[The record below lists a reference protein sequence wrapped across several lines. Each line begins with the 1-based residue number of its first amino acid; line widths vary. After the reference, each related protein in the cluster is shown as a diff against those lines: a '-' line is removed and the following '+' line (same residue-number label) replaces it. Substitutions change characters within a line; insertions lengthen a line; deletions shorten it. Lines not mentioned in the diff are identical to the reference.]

1 MLIILQLIILLPVI
15 IPLYIYDRLKNKRC
29 HLFGIEGYFGLMGQ
43 GKTICMTRR
52 LLRLRKK
59 YGNKI
64 YICTN
69 YGFVHEDF
77 SFTDW
82 HMLFADW
89 DKPLVVAWDE
99 VQNEF
104 NSRAFK
110 SFPVELLTQL
120 TQVRK
125 DNGILLLYSAQRWA
139 RVDKV
144 FRELSVKCWQ
154 CRTFLGRFTWA
165 RCFDTDTYDSF
176 CSEKK
181 VAIKHSYNSHRY
193 ITFIQTKKLRE
204 SYNSYKMLK
213 TAKNNVELDKYMDRE
228 ELARIRSG
236 VVDAPE

>member
-1 MLIILQLIILLPVI
+1 MLFILLQI
-15 IPLYIYDRLKNKRC
+15 IVLFPLILCFAIYDKKTSKRC

-52 LLRLRKK
+52 LLTLRKK
-59 YGNKI
+59 YGNSI

-69 YGFVHEDF
+69 YGFIDEDF

-82 HMLFADW
+82 KMLLADW

-104 NSRAFK
+104 NSRNFK
-110 SFPVELLTQL
+110 NFPVMLLTQL

-125 DNGILLLYSAQRWA
+125 GNGILLLYSAQRWA

-144 FRELSVKCWQ
+144 FRELSTKCWQ

-165 RCFDTDTYDSF
+165 RSYDCDTYDSK
-176 CSEKK
+176 CNEKK
-181 VAIKHSYNSHRY
+181 VNLKNSYRSGK
-193 ITFIQTKKLRE
+193 FVSFFQTKKLRE
-204 SYNSYKMLK
+204 SYDSYKMLN
-213 TAKNNVELDKYMDRE
+213 TAKSKEYMTRE
-228 ELARIRSG
+228 ELAKIYGLGS
-236 VVDAPE
+236 D

>member
-15 IPLYIYDRLKNKRC
+15 IPLYIFDRLKNRRC

-69 YGFVHEDF
+69 YGFVQEDF

-176 CSEKK
+176 C
-181 VAIKHSYNSHRY
+181 
-193 ITFIQTKKLRE
+193 
-204 SYNSYKMLK
+204 
-213 TAKNNVELDKYMDRE
+213 
-228 ELARIRSG
+228 
-236 VVDAPE
+236 

>member
-69 YGFVHEDF
+69 YGFVQEDF

-144 FRELSVKCWQ
+144 FREFIYYSLDNSMENLINNASGSV
-154 CRTFLGRFTWA
+154 FLNLKKA
-165 RCFDTDTYDSF
+165 DITDLKVCYSDEIVKKFNNISRVLIDKIVENDME
-176 CSEKK
+176 SELLKQQRDILLPK
-181 VAIKHSYNSHRY
+181 LVSGEIR
-193 ITFIQTKKLRE
+193 IT
-204 SYNSYKMLK
+204 N
-213 TAKNNVELDKYMDRE
+213 
-228 ELARIRSG
+228 
-236 VVDAPE
+236 